1 VGLIPGFHGVIS
13 FKRGVQLRIEGVD
26 TRRGRSSWRL
36 KFDIDKDPVTGK
48 RRCRTVTVR
57 GKRQEAE
64 VELARL
70 LNDAHKGTLVDASKV
85 TVEAYLW
92 GWLDGKHGLSPVS
105 VERYREIIAR
115 GIVPRLGTIEL
126 QKLKP
131 AHVRDWLS
139 GMVKSGSRKGGP
151 LSARTVRHSY
161 RVLRAALQDA
171 VKLDVLVRNV
181 VDAVSPPR
189 LEAGEVEILT
199 ADQIA
204 AVLAALTGHRL
215 HPIVSLAVATGMRRG
230 ELLALRWADVDLSA
244 ASLKVERSLEETKAN
259 LRFKSPKTKHGRR
272 TITLPASAV
281 DMLRDHRKEQ
291 LELRLQLGMG
301 KHEPAALVFC
311 NHDGSPIS
319 PNYISMTISA
329 IPEFPRVSF
338 HSLRHSHASALI
350 AAKIDIVKVSRRL
363 GHSSPVITLGVY
375 AHLFGEG
382 DDGAAAAIEK
392 VLG

>member
-1 VGLIPGFHGVIS
+1 M
-13 FKRGVQLRIEGVD
+13 RGNI
-26 TRRGRSSWRL
+26 TRRGKSSWRL

-64 VELARL
+64 MELARL
-70 LNDAHKGTLVDASKV
+70 LNDAHKGMLVDASKV

-105 VERYREIIAR
+105 VERYREIISR
-115 GIVPRLGTIEL
+115 GIVPQLGTIEL

-151 LSARTVRHSY
+151 LSARTVRHNY
-161 RVLRAALQDA
+161 RVLRAALQDG
-171 VKLDVLVRNV
+171 VKLDLLVRNV

-189 LEAGEVEILT
+189 LEAVEVEILT

-204 AVLAALTGHRL
+204 ALLAALRGHRL

-230 ELLALRWADVDLSA
+230 ELLALRWSDVDLNA
-244 ASLKVERSLEETKAN
+244 ASLKVERSLEESKAK

-272 TITLPASAV
+272 TIILPASAV
-281 DMLRDHRKEQ
+281 NMLRDHRKEQ
-291 LELRLQLGMG
+291 LELRL
-301 KHEPAALVFC
+301 
-311 NHDGSPIS
+311 
-319 PNYISMTISA
+319 
-329 IPEFPRVSF
+329 
-338 HSLRHSHASALI
+338 
-350 AAKIDIVKVSRRL
+350 
-363 GHSSPVITLGVY
+363 
-375 AHLFGEG
+375 
-382 DDGAAAAIEK
+382 
-392 VLG
+392 

>member
-1 VGLIPGFHGVIS
+1 M
-13 FKRGVQLRIEGVD
+13 RGNI
-26 TRRGRSSWRL
+26 TRRGKSSWRL
-36 KFDIDKDPVTGK
+36 KFDIDKDPVTGE
-48 RRCRTVTVR
+48 RRSRTVTVR
-57 GKRQEAE
+57 GKRQDAEA
-64 VELARL
+64 ELARL
-70 LNDAHKGTLVDASKV
+70 LNEVHKGTLVDASKV
-85 TVEAYLW
+85 TIEAYLW

-105 VERYREIIAR
+105 VERYRDIIAR
-115 GIVPRLGTIEL
+115 DIVPRLGTIEL

-131 AHVRDWLS
+131 AHVHDWLS

-171 VKLDVLVRNV
+171 VKLDLLARNV

-189 LEAGEVEILT
+189 LEAGEVEIL
-199 ADQIA
+199 AANQIA
-204 AVLAALTGHRL
+204 AVLATLVGHRL

-230 ELLALRWADVDLSA
+230 ELLALRWSEVDLST
-244 ASLKVERSLEETKAN
+244 ASLRVERSLEETKAG
-259 LRFKSPKTKHGRR
+259 LRFKCPKTKHGRR

-281 DMLRDHRKEQ
+281 DMLRDHRKAQ

-301 KHEPAALVFC
+301 KHEPDALVFC

-319 PNYISMTISA
+319 PNYTSKMWRTTICA

-350 AAKIDIVKVSRRL
+350 AAKIDVVKVSRRL

-375 AHLFGEG
+375 AHLFGDG